1 MLPVPR
7 PGRWLALRI
16 VLAGLI
22 VVTAVGTAVATGID
36 HEARNITHHL
46 VPLDPGTDDVL
57 DKPKPGTA
65 QTILLT
71 GLDHR
76 YSDGKDA
83 KSRSDTMILVRLD
96 PKAKAIAMLSL
107 PRDLRVPSLGPPG
120 QDKLNSAWA
129 QGGATKLTK
138 TIRTTLLGT
147 EADPFRINDVV
158 SVQFDAFAK
167 IVNHFGCLYAEVD
180 RKYYVAPNSG
190 HAQID
195 QPAGYQLLCGQAA
208 LAYVR
213 FRVQDSDFIREARQ
227 ANYIAE
233 VRSQIDPME
242 AITGNLIEEVGK
254 YVSTNVAGS
263 PKRLLALAKLGV
275 NLTDKP
281 TARIKL
287 GGLSDADDTSGDVL
301 TTPAALARARR
312 QFFRPSVAKQK
323 TKPAKAGPRKGGRK
337 PRKPRTK
344 RVKATTPASLTT
356 DTAGAGRSAAV
367 VRTGTRGVDVYAPT
381 LRYGRG
387 AYEDEMTRGYAIL
400 GKDRKPKWP
409 SYRIVATTGDN
420 GQYYGV
426 EGTTWTAPPILDLA
440 TDSIRLGGR
449 TWRVQYDGTKI
460 RRLLWKAPTGTYWI
474 TNTLTD
480 ELSAREMYALAR
492 SLRKVG

>member
-1 MLPVPR
+1 MHPAPR

-16 VLAGLI
+16 LLAG
-22 VVTAVGTAVATGID
+22 VVVVATVGTAVATGID
-36 HEARNITHHL
+36 HEARRIAAPLGH
-46 VPLDPGTDDVL
+46 LDPSTERIL
-57 DKPKPGTA
+57 DKPKPGAA

-96 PKAKAIAMLSL
+96 PDAKATTMLSL

-138 TIRTTLLGT
+138 TIRNTLLGT
-147 EADPFRINDVV
+147 PADPFRINDVI
-158 SVQFDAFAK
+158 SVKFDAFAQL
-167 IVNHFGCLYAEVD
+167 VNYFGCLYAEVD
-180 RKYYVAPNSG
+180 RKYFVPPNSG

-242 AITGNLIEEVGK
+242 AITGDLVQKVGK
-254 YVSTNVAGS
+254 YVNTNVAGS
-263 PKRLLALAKLGV
+263 PRRLLALAKLGLYV
-275 NLTDKP
+275 TDKP

-287 GGLSDADDTSGDVL
+287 GDLSDADDDSGDVL
-301 TTPAALARARR
+301 TTPQALARARQ
-312 QFFRPSVAKQK
+312 QFLHPEVAKQK
-323 TKPAKAGPRKGGRK
+323 TKRPAKKTSGGK
-337 PRKPRTK
+337 PRKRRAK
-344 RVKATTPASLTT
+344 RLKAATPASLTT
-356 DTAGAGRSAAV
+356 DTAGMERSAGV
-367 VRTGTRGVDVYAPT
+367 VRGGVSGVDVYAPT

-387 AYEDEMTRGYAIL
+387 AYEDEMTRGYGIL

-426 EGTTWTAPPILDLA
+426 EGTTWKSPPILALA
-440 TDSIRLGGR
+440 TDAVRLGGR
-449 TWRVQYDGTKI
+449 TWRVQYDGKNI
-460 RRLLWKAPTGTYWI
+460 RRLLWQAPSGTYWI

-480 ELSAREMYALAR
+480 ELSPKEMYALAR